1 MYIYIDLLA
10 LHIRNLYFWVVLRIC
25 WKLKCGTSFQ
35 VHGQPSA
42 DSLESLLF
50 PWWIFLDAKE
60 TGKAIKLFLKK
71 LITCTYA
78 GEREE
83 IYMKHFYRVLS
94 YDLHWE
100 NKEFCFIALLSY
112 V

>member
-1 MYIYIDLLA
+1 MHVQCNTLVNALQFSCYTYMYMYMYINLLA
-10 LHIRNLYFWVVLRIC
+10 LHIRNLYFWVALRIC

-60 TGKAIKLFLKK
+60 TGKALKLFIKK
-71 LITCTYA
+71 
-78 GEREE
+78 
-83 IYMKHFYRVLS
+83 
-94 YDLHWE
+94 
-100 NKEFCFIALLSY
+100 N
-112 V
+112 